1 VRIIISSI
9 VPGHTF
15 YADIDV
21 AFPRPLDWIL
31 SHRSFVYRWET
42 FAYANSALMSVT
54 ADSDIKGGALL
65 RLLAQ
70 DGSVLPWVLFNDV
83 NCRACDLDILP
94 CDRLDLQWSRVG
106 PNGPQYDAFFDWGAT
121 SAADLAFLKDRF
133 DAVHWHNKWRRVPD
147 PGRPYDLWLREPS
160 DETEAAVR
168 DVARAL

>member
-106 PNGPQYDAFFDWGAT
+106 PNGPHMTPSSTGARPRPPISLSSRTGSTRSTGTT
-121 SAADLAFLKDRF
+121 SGGGYQTP
-133 DAVHWHNKWRRVPD
+133 AVLTIS
-147 PGRPYDLWLREPS
+147 GCAS
-160 DETEAAVR
+160 
-168 DVARAL
+168 